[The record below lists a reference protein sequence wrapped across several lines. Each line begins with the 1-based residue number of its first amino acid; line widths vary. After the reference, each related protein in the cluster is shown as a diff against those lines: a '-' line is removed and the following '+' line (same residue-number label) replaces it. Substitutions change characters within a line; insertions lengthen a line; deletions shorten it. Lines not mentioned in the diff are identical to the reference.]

1 MIKSRR
7 MLSVVKMAKH
17 KEQDSARSFGI
28 AQQRLADARKLLDE
42 LVVYRDE
49 YMESYSAVF
58 SSGAALGKL
67 QEYRKFLGDLNR
79 AIGAQQHKIAQ
90 ENRFVNKE
98 KQLWMDSYSR
108 RRVLSNVQ
116 TRYEG
121 QERIDSDK
129 KEQKELEQL
138 AQRYSKPSF

>member
-1 MIKSRR
+1 MTKSRR
-7 MLSVVKMAKH
+7 MLSVVRMAKH
-17 KEQDSARSFGI
+17 KEQDSARSFGL
-28 AQQRLADARKLLDE
+28 AQKRLADARKLLDE

-67 QEYRKFLGDLNR
+67 QEYRKFLGDLNL
-79 AIGAQQHKIAQ
+79 AIGAQQQKIAQ
-90 ENRFVNKE
+90 GNRIVNKE
-98 KQLWMDSYSR
+98 KRQWMDSYSR

-121 QERIDSDK
+121 QERVESDK
-129 KEQKELEQL
+129 REQRELEQL
-138 AQRYSKPSF
+138 TQRYSKPSF